1 MNAKKKAALGR
12 GLNALLGD
20 SEYGSSQ
27 VQSYVSATPNI
38 PIDQISANPW
48 QPRTDFE
55 KQSID
60 ELAVSIK
67 NQGIIQPIT
76 VRKTDEG
83 FQLISGERRL
93 RAAKIAG
100 LTEIPAYIREVE
112 DIDLLELA
120 LVENIQRE
128 NLNAIEVAH
137 SFQRLIEECGITQD
151 QLSDKVGKKRTT
163 ITNYLRLLKLP
174 PSIQIGIRDHKISMG
189 HARSLINIPS
199 ENTQLDIF
207 QKIIEKGL
215 SVRQVE
221 EIVRHLQ
228 QEKHEKP
235 VSKKIV
241 VSAEIQKWKKSFT
254 DKTNAKVSVKIAP
267 TGKGTISISF
277 KNPEHLSNILKHIQ

>member
-20 SEYGSSQ
+20 SDYGTSP

-38 PIDQISANPW
+38 PIDLISANPW

-55 KQSID
+55 KQSLE

-128 NLNAIEVAH
+128 NLNSIEVAH

-174 PSIQIGIRDHKISMG
+174 PSIQIGIRDGKISMG

-199 ENTQLDIF
+199 ESTQLDIF

-221 EIVRHLQ
+221 EMVRNLQ
-228 QEKHEKP
+228 QKKQEKP
-235 VSKKIV
+235 VSKKIA
-241 VSAEIQKWKKSFT
+241 VSAEVQKWKKSFT
-254 DKTNAKVSVKIAP
+254 DKTNAKVSVKIAA
-267 TGKGTISISF
+267 TGKGSISISF